1 MRGRNWLVRRAAR
14 RLGPELGAL
23 RFVATSSK
31 VYWKALLPCL
41 AVGFAY
47 GAVGEFVTPRSSREP
62 GLFSDV
68 PLFVLVSLLTGLVL
82 WSLTL
87 LMSFRK
93 LLVFD
98 GGLAA
103 RIARRHTTLVFRWS
117 EIDPATIKAVTTAEG
132 TTPSRMLAAGRK
144 TSLGVPGRNALVFRA
159 GTGFWL
165 FESRSGTAP
174 LVLAIQ
180 QAMLDAGV
188 PGAARVASRALPPA
202 VVSTHTSLD

>member
-1 MRGRNWLVRRAAR
+1 MRGRNWLVRRAER

-23 RFVATSSK
+23 RFVAISRK
-31 VYWKALLPCL
+31 VYWKALPPCL

-47 GAVGEFVTPRSSREP
+47 GAVAEFVTPRSSRAP
-62 GLFSDV
+62 GLFGDV
-68 PLFVLVSLLTGLVL
+68 PMYVLVSTLTGLVL

-103 RIARRHTTLVFRWS
+103 RTAQKHTTLVFRWA
-117 EIDPATIKAVTTAEG
+117 EIDAASIKAVTTARG

-144 TSLGVPGRNALVFRA
+144 ASLGVSGRNALVFREDA
-159 GTGFWL
+159 GFWL
-165 FESRSGTAP
+165 FESKDETAP

-188 PGAARVASRALPPA
+188 PGAARVASWALPPA
-202 VVSTHTSLD
+202 VVTTRTSLD

>member
-1 MRGRNWLVRRAAR
+1 MHGRSWLVRRAEG

-23 RFVATSSK
+23 HFVATSSK

-62 GLFSDV
+62 GVFSDV
-68 PLFVLVSLLTGLVL
+68 PMYLLVSTLTGLLL
-82 WSLTL
+82 WCLTL

-103 RIARRHTTLVFRWS
+103 RIAQKHTTVVFRWS
-117 EIDPATIKAVTTAEG
+117 DIDSATIKAVTTAEG

-144 TSLGVPGRNALVFRA
+144 ASLGVSGRNALVFRT

-165 FESRSGTAP
+165 FESRSETAP

-202 VVSTHTSLD
+202 VVSSRTSLD